1 MSGKLLPQELRKV
14 FRSISDWRAWIK
26 SHSFV
31 RDEAY
36 IQGVLERI
44 TEVGIIDPLTDLFY
58 APSEIRIVGNNL
70 RETIRAGQLIS
81 RHRALLLEL
90 RRAGSR
96 DTALIGRKARIYAPE
111 ALTEFARYMRGRY
124 PKFLGSEYAES
135 EAEKL
140 SLFPIPHQDIQVLSF
155 MDESFD
161 LVLSNDVFEHIPDLD
176 KALAECCRVL
186 RPNGFLIATFP
197 FASER
202 QVGIRKAVLENNAL
216 KYLTEPEYHGNP
228 MNPEKGS
235 LVFEVPGWDL
245 VERAKRAGFSDAAY
259 VLNGS
264 AKYGILGRELA
275 GVFVFCASKTG
286 DIVP

>member
-1 MSGKLLPQELRKV
+1 MASSRLPVELRKV
-14 FRSISDWRAWIK
+14 FRSMPDWRAWLQ

-31 RDEAY
+31 RDEIY

-44 TEVGIIDPLTDLFY
+44 TEAGITDPLTDLLY
-58 APSEIRIVGNNL
+58 PPSEIHVVSKNL
-70 RETIRAGQLIS
+70 RETIRAGKLIS

-90 RRAGSR
+90 RQAGSM
-96 DTALIGRKARIYAPE
+96 DAALMGRKARIYAPE
-111 ALTEFARYMRGRY
+111 ALTEFALYMRSRY

-135 EAEKL
+135 EAEKQ
-140 SLFPIPHQDIQVLSF
+140 SLFPIPHQDIQALSF

-161 LVLSNDVFEHIPDLD
+161 LILSNDVFEHIPDLD
-176 KALAECCRVL
+176 KALAESRRVL
-186 RPNGFLIATFP
+186 RPDGYLIATFP
-197 FASER
+197 FAFER
-202 QVGIRKAVLENNAL
+202 QVGIRKAVFENNSM
-216 KYLTEPEYHGNP
+216 KYLTEPEFHGNP

-259 VLNGS
+259 VFNS
-264 AKYGILGRELA
+264 STKHGILGRELA

-286 DIVP
+286 GIA